1 MRVKFKP
8 GAIDYLKSLAF
19 HTHVDDFALSK
30 IKDINK
36 PLVLEIGVGKGDYL
50 LKMASNYPEHFFIG
64 IELNA
69 SVLSVAAQKLADAN
83 LNNVLILTGDV
94 KYLLPKL
101 SALSLNYIILNH
113 SDPWPKKRHEKR
125 RLTYST
131 LVNEYYKLLEEGGT
145 LIFKTDND
153 DFADYSYI
161 TLSSVPFK
169 ELIFIKDY
177 KGDYD
182 FDAKTEYEHKFLN
195 KGVKIKMI
203 IGKK

>member
-1 MRVKFKP
+1 
-8 GAIDYLKSLAF
+8 
-19 HTHVDDFALSK
+19 
-30 IKDINK
+30 
-36 PLVLEIGVGKGDYL
+36 
-50 LKMASNYPEHFFIG
+50 MASNYPEHFFIG

-161 TLSSVPFK
+161 SLSSVPFK

>member
-1 MRVKFKP
+1 
-8 GAIDYLKSLAF
+8 
-19 HTHVDDFALSK
+19 
-30 IKDINK
+30 
-36 PLVLEIGVGKGDYL
+36 
-50 LKMASNYPEHFFIG
+50 MA
-64 IELNA
+64 
-69 SVLSVAAQKLADAN
+69 
-83 LNNVLILTGDV
+83 
-94 KYLLPKL
+94 
-101 SALSLNYIILNH
+101 
-113 SDPWPKKRHEKR
+113 KKRHEKR